1 MDLEITNL
9 TDGIDRIDGIV
20 LITIIGFIITT
31 STVVSVHILMEVVTE
46 VVSIVHLI
54 VNLIMHTAHL
64 PIGEE
69 MDLLPIISKVEML
82 RPQLILIMVQEKEV
96 V

>member
-1 MDLEITNL
+1 MEIT
-9 TDGIDRIDGIV
+9 DGTDRIDGIV
-20 LITIIGFIITT
+20 LIIIGLITTT
-31 STVVSVHILMEVVTE
+31 STVVTVHILMEVVTE
-46 VVSIVHLI
+46 VVSIIHII

-69 MDLLPIISKVEML
+69 MDLLPIISKMEML
-82 RPQLILIMVQEKEV
+82 RLQLILIMAQGKEV